1 MKESLQLTTMNT
13 LELKARLLCEGANP
27 EDEETVKFLESQNPQ
42 KVLRGGLSSGLK
54 VRINPAPPSTREFK
68 VNFPLYAKRPA
79 SLKIRATESGLVIL
93 ENGTEIG
100 RAEILQP
107 PEWYN
112 QSVDGYPITSILTQH
127 GDQLAGAV
135 YEWCSLFN
143 TGEQCKFCVMDRSQ
157 SNADLKNIQR
167 KARLLMEAL
176 KKIPRE
182 AYKGIILN
190 GGMTFTEGRGLEV
203 MLPVVRQIREQI
215 TDASIAIEITPPKD
229 LALIEQFAE
238 AGGESLMMNL
248 EMWDDETRSRI
259 IPGKTKYCPKEDYLK
274 AFEKAVE
281 ILGKG
286 KVSTCFVVGT
296 EPKEALKDG
305 IRTVVSY
312 DVIPSPVAGRYFE
325 QFVDYPF
332 SPNADYRE
340 LLEVFQF
347 AREQMAKKGLL
358 PKDKAGCVACGMCD
372 IIGDST

>member
-1 MKESLQLTTMNT
+1 MNT

-27 EDEETVKFLESQNPQ
+27 EDEKTIKFLEAQNPQ

-54 VRINPAPPSTREFK
+54 VRINPQPPNTREFK
-68 VNFPLYAKRPA
+68 ANFPVYVKKPTF
-79 SLKIRATESGLVIL
+79 LKIRATETGLIIL
-93 ENGTEIG
+93 ENGEEIG

-112 QSVDGYPITSILTQH
+112 QRVDGYPITSILTQH

-135 YEWCSLFN
+135 YEWCCLFN

-157 SNADLKNIQR
+157 SNTDLKNVQR
-167 KARLLMEAL
+167 KAELLIKAL
-176 KKIPRE
+176 QKIPRE

-190 GGMTFTEGRGLEV
+190 GGMTFAEGRGLEI
-203 MLPVVRQIREQI
+203 MIPVVQQIREQI
-215 TDASIAIEITPPKD
+215 GNIPIAVEITPPKD
-229 LALIEQFAE
+229 LALIEKFAQ

-248 EMWDDETRSRI
+248 EIWDDETRNKI

-274 AFEKAVE
+274 AFEKAVS

-296 EPKEALKDG
+296 EPKESLKDG
-305 IRTVVSY
+305 IKIVVSY
-312 DVIPSPVAGRYFE
+312 NVIPSPVAGRYFE
-325 QFVDYPF
+325 QFSDYPF
-332 SPNADYRE
+332 NPNADWRQ
-340 LLEVFQF
+340 LLEIFQF
-347 AREQMAKKGLL
+347 AREQMAKKDLL

-372 IIGDST
+372 IIGDNI

>member
-1 MKESLQLTTMNT
+1 MNT

-27 EDEETVKFLESQNPQ
+27 EDEETIKFLESQNPQ

-54 VRINPAPPSTREFK
+54 VRIKPQLPSAREFK
-68 VNFPLYAKRPA
+68 VNFPLYLKRPA
-79 SLKIRATESGLVIL
+79 FLKVRATETGLIIL
-93 ENGTEIG
+93 ENDEEIG

-107 PEWYN
+107 PEWYDQN
-112 QSVDGYPITSILTQH
+112 VDGYPITSILTQH

-135 YEWCSLFN
+135 YEWCCLFN

-167 KARLLMEAL
+167 KAELLIKAFQ
-176 KKIPRE
+176 KIPRE

-190 GGMTFTEGRGLEV
+190 GGMTFSLGRGLEV
-203 MLPVVRQIREQI
+203 MIPVVQQIREQI
-215 TDASIAIEITPPKD
+215 GNIPISVEITPPKD
-229 LALIEQFAE
+229 LALIEEFAQ

-248 EMWDDETRSRI
+248 EIWDDEARSKI

-274 AFEKAVE
+274 AFEKAVA

-296 EPKEALKDG
+296 EPKESLKDG
-305 IRTVVSY
+305 IKTAVSY

-325 QFVDYPF
+325 QFSDYPF
-332 SPNADYRE
+332 NPNADWRQ
-340 LLEVFQF
+340 LLEIFQF
-347 AREQMAKKGLL
+347 AREQMTKKGLL

-372 IIGDST
+372 IIGDNI